1 MGAYAAGM
9 SGLPFHYV
17 VDAIDTITP
26 KVELIRAALKHRVRV
41 VSSMVRLVFS
51 FSQRNGTSCCLS
63 SSFSVSFCF
72 FCFCGQGA
80 GGRLDPSKV
89 VVVDLSQLHCDRRSL
104 TKAVHNAKA
113 AAKHSRRSA
122 HGTWEPQQHE
132 KLCAHDKLGS
142 VVRKK
147 LAKDYGIEGG
157 VTVVTS
163 TESPRKA
170 FDINPGKAKN
180 KASFYGTLS
189 VCPAQFGLHA
199 ASAVLNG
206 LLAGQDECKEARE
219 LRAAAEVAAA
229 CH

>member
-1 MGAYAAGM
+1 MIRASAAGM
-9 SGLPFHYV
+9 SGRPFHYV
-17 VDAIDTITP
+17 VDAIDSITP
-26 KVELIRAALKHRVRV
+26 KVELIRAALKHHVRV
-41 VSSMVRLVFS
+41 VSSMVRLSGSAFFDRGANVFFLLS
-51 FSQRNGTSCCLS
+51 RS
-63 SSFSVSFCF
+63 SSVVLPCE
-72 FCFCGQGA
+72 QGA

-113 AAKHSRRSA
+113 AAKNSHQSVRS
-122 HGTWEPQQHE
+122 TWEQQQHE
-132 KLCAHDKLGS
+132 QLCAHDKLGS

-147 LAKDYGIEGG
+147 LAKDYGIESG
-157 VTVVTS
+157 VTVITS

-206 LLAGQDECKEARE
+206 LLSGRDESKETRQ
-219 LRAAAEVAAA
+219 LRTAAEVAAA
-229 CH
+229 RH